1 MTRRARNRIIERW
14 LVQAA
19 ALLLAA
25 VVLMPVIWMGLMSV
39 SSTNDLTT
47 LPLRWLPHEW
57 DFSRYAKLVTF
68 AENSVGANFLAALRN
83 SMIVATLGSALAV
96 LIGIPAAWSVSRMPR
111 RYSWMLRVSVATY
124 MLPPVVLVVPMYLG
138 LSAFGAL
145 NSPYSLALI
154 YLSILA
160 PFTAWLLKSNFD
172 NVPFEI
178 EQAAMMDGAN
188 LLQTLRHVTLP
199 LAAPGLATA
208 ALFAF
213 LLAWDE
219 FFYALLFTAD
229 QRAKTLTVAIA
240 DLAGGRIADY
250 GLIAAAGIIA
260 ALPPVAIGFVLQKA
274 LISGLTTGSVKG

>member
-1 MTRRARNRIIERW
+1 MTRRARSRIIERW

-57 DFSRYAKLVTF
+57 DFSRYTKLVTF

-111 RYSWMLRVSVATY
+111 RYSWMLQVSVATY

>member
-1 MTRRARNRIIERW
+1 MTRRARHRIIERW

-19 ALLLAA
+19 AMLLAA
-25 VVLMPVIWMGLMSV
+25 VVLIPVIWMGLMSV

-47 LPLRWLPHEW
+47 LPLRWSPHEW

-111 RYSWMLRVSVATY
+111 RYSWMLQVSVATY